1 MESSSLLNAHNKA
14 EYPPMHSAEHLLN
27 ATMVK
32 LFGCGRSHSAHI
44 ERKKSKCDY
53 ILSTSPTSEQI
64 QAVEDKVNEVIA
76 QHLPIHVEFMNHQQ
90 AANFVDL
97 SKLPQGVSETLRVVR
112 VGGYDACACTG
123 DHVSNTSEI
132 GRFKIISYDYD
143 EERTILRL
151 RFKLQ

>member
-1 MESSSLLNAHNKA
+1 MST
-14 EYPPMHSAEHLLN
+14 PPTA
-27 ATMVK
+27 
-32 LFGCGRSHSAHI
+32 
-44 ERKKSKCDY
+44 
-53 ILSTSPTSEQI
+53 EQI
-64 QAVEDKVNEVIA
+64 NAVEVKVNELIEQRV
-76 QHLPIHVEFMNHQQ
+76 PVHVVFMNHQQ

-112 VGGYDACACTG
+112 VGGYDACACIG